1 MKENGVQSSTE
12 SSTISYSNVV
22 IPEGITNKLASRR
35 YKLAQVKK
43 SKFVVIKSWF
53 LDINVGFVLF

>member
-22 IPEGITNKLASRR
+22 IPEGMLSM
-35 YKLAQVKK
+35 
-43 SKFVVIKSWF
+43 
-53 LDINVGFVLF
+53 NVSLIDSCFRGL